1 MGIRHEGEVMREL
14 PDLRHPALAAR
25 GRHPILAVY
34 DGSAASK
41 HALAYAAGLA
51 RRTDGWLVIVRTW
64 RFGVRQAERMRR
76 VRTELADTDLGGLD
90 IEIVF
95 PIGDPARE
103 LIRATAERRAD
114 ALVIGASRRLTPAP
128 MTFRVVRRAA
138 CPVVVVP

>member
-1 MGIRHEGEVMREL
+1 MREQ

-25 GRHPILAVY
+25 GRHPILTVY

-51 RRTDGWLVIVRTW
+51 RRADHWLVIVRIW
-64 RFGVRQAERMRR
+64 RFGARQAERMRR
-76 VRTELADTDLGGLD
+76 LRAELADTDLGGLD

-95 PIGDPARE
+95 RIGDPVRQ

-114 ALVIGASRRLTPAP
+114 ALVIGGSRRLTRAAL
-128 MTFRVVRRAA
+128 TARVVRRAA
-138 CPVVVVP
+138 CPAVVVP